1 MNRRFKKIL
10 ICAALF
16 IVLFTGYVCFIT
28 RNTEN
33 MTTRQ
38 KILKAVYPIVMWFS
52 KRGNNSKVASNKTAI
67 PPQSFYTLTINAV
80 DGSPFDFSRLK
91 GKKVLLVN
99 TASDCGFT
107 EQYEALEQLYRQHK
121 GKLEI
126 IAFPAN
132 DFKEQEKGSDAEIAA
147 FCKKN
152 YGVSFPIMSK
162 SVVVVSPAQN
172 PVFKWLTNPA
182 ANGWNSQPPSWNFS
196 KYLVNEKGQLTHFFA
211 TGVSPL
217 SKEVKAAIEEQ

>member
-1 MNRRFKKIL
+1 MIM
-10 ICAALF
+10 
-16 IVLFTGYVCFIT
+16 VLFTGYVCFIT

-33 MTTRQ
+33 MTIRQ

-52 KRGNNSKVASNKTAI
+52 KRGSQSKMASNTAAV
-67 PPQSFYTLTINAV
+67 PPLSFYSLKINAV
-80 DGSPFDFSRLK
+80 DGSPFDLSRLK
-91 GKKVLLVN
+91 GKKILLVN

-107 EQYEALEQLYRQHK
+107 DQYKELEQLYRLHK
-121 GKLEI
+121 EKLEI
-126 IAFPAN
+126 LAFPAN
-132 DFKEQEKGSDAEIAA
+132 DFKEQEKGSNAEIAA

-162 SVVVVSPAQN
+162 SVVIVSPEQN

-217 SKEVKAAIEEQ
+217 SKEVADAIEKQ